1 MTAAFYL
8 GENDVESGSHDV
20 ALGKAEVRTAKSP
33 DRDSPNQDS
42 AAVIVFKDGRVLLAV
57 ADGVGGSRAGREA
70 SNLLVRKL
78 AEHVGAR
85 ENHES
90 ARAPILDALEE
101 ANQCLQRDLAGAAT
115 TLALVELADGLARPY
130 HVGDSELLIVGQR
143 GRVKLQTV
151 SHSPTGFAVE
161 AGIMNEHEAIHH
173 DERHIISNVVGA
185 PDMRIEMGTAIELA
199 AYDTL
204 LLATDGLFDNLLSSE
219 IIETIRKGPL
229 HLAADRLFAKARQR
243 MTREDARGPSKPDD
257 LSLILYRRNRKN

>member
-1 MTAAFYL
+1 MTAALYL
-8 GENDVESGSHDV
+8 GEIDSESGGHDV
-20 ALGKAEVRTAKSP
+20 PRGRAEVRTAKSP
-33 DRDSPNQDS
+33 DRESPNQDS
-42 AAVIVFKDGRVLLAV
+42 AAVIVCKDDRVLLAV

-78 AEHVGAR
+78 AQHVDSG
-85 ENHES
+85 EPFES

-101 ANQCLQRDLAGAAT
+101 ANQSLQRDLTGAAT

-130 HVGDSELLIVGQR
+130 HVGDSELWVVGQR

-161 AGIMNEHEAIHH
+161 AGVMNEREAINH

-199 AYDTL
+199 PFDTL

-219 IIETIRKGPL
+219 IIATIRKGPL
-229 HLAADRLFAKARQR
+229 SVAADKLFAKAQHR
-243 MTREDARGPSKPDD
+243 MNRESDRGPSKPDD
-257 LSLILYRRNRKN
+257 LSLILYRQSRN